1 MTAMKMAFT
10 RRVTPFD
17 KDYVKPAT
25 TPVETNSQ
33 EENN

>member
-17 KDYVKPAT
+17 KDYVKPAP
-25 TPVETNSQ
+25 TPVATETQ